1 MEMKNFEFTSASTE
15 ETAKKLRKFHQLDAI
30 LNQKLVLSKFT
41 SQISS
46 IFFIYQAFEPNNPYL
61 NYQDNLKFKRKT
73 KVLELYINLNYAELL
88 PADDEKTLQLLAE
101 AYLKGIEKYLLPRKD
116 FNGNQFYTDVKQL
129 FTEHRLIM
137 D

>member
-1 MEMKNFEFTSASTE
+1 MKNFEFTSASTE
-15 ETAKKLRKFHQLDAI
+15 EVLKQLQRTNDLEDL
-30 LNQKLVLSKFT
+30 LNKEIKIEKFT
-41 SQISS
+41 SNISS

-116 FNGNQFYTDVKQL
+116 FNGNQFYTAVKQL
-129 FTEHRLIM
+129 FTEHRLIT